1 MSGLGASHA
10 CRIGIHAG
18 CLPRYEWKWRYE
30 DVPSFQ
36 GIVENYPGSGHWRL
50 MPRFEK
56 DWTPMLDAMKNNQ
69 FVDMQTRLV
78 IVELTVYNPSHHL
91 FLVARMGVEFA
102 STGTVHPIAKVD
114 TLRLVN
120 YLTVNDYVRAV
131 LEVRCVVV

>member
-1 MSGLGASHA
+1 
-10 CRIGIHAG
+10 
-18 CLPRYEWKWRYE
+18 
-30 DVPSFQ
+30 
-36 GIVENYPGSGHWRL
+36 
-50 MPRFEK
+50 MPRFES
-56 DWTPMLDAMKNNQ
+56 DWTPMLNAMKDDQ

-78 IVELTVYNPSHHL
+78 IVEMTVYNPSHHL

-131 LEVRCVVV
+131 LEVRRRVAPCVCMYLYLVPGHHPSLPHTLMNVRASPPLHPHRALRS